1 MRRRRQP
8 SGPPFVQLHMWL
20 LGSPAWQDLSGN
32 ARAVYVE
39 MKARYNGK
47 NNGLLTMSTREAGDA
62 INATNDTGS
71 RALRELIEHG
81 FLVVTEASSFV
92 RKVGVAR
99 SFRLTEAADD
109 RPGVTRLPT
118 KDFMKWRPG
127 VVFGDE
133 AEIQKAVRR
142 IGQSSPTHRTVG
154 AENALKI
161 A

>member
-1 MRRRRQP
+1 MRGRRQQ
-8 SGPPFVQLHMWL
+8 SGPPFVQLHVWL
-20 LGSPAWQDLSGN
+20 MESPAWRDLSGN

-39 MKARYNGK
+39 MKARYNGR
-47 NNGLLTMSTREAGDA
+47 NNGLLSMSTREAGDA

-71 RALRELIEHG
+71 RALKELIEHG

-109 RPGVTRLPT
+109 RPGVSRLPS
-118 KDFMKWRPG
+118 KDFMRWRPG
-127 VVFGDE
+127 VVFGDQL
-133 AEIQKAVRR
+133 EIQKAVRSV
-142 IGQSSPTHRTVG
+142 GHSSPTHRTVE